1 MKKGIR
7 YMLAGVLALLGFSSC
22 ASLREAR
29 EMRAQREREALDAQ
43 QKALVE
49 ETLRKMLEDDADNPE
64 LQEQKRRQEAEQR
77 KQEEWRERER
87 VKLLYCVP
95 NVPYREIEKQ

>member
-7 YMLAGVLALLGFSSC
+7 YILAGVLTLLGFTSC

-29 EMRAQREREALDAQ
+29 EARAQREREAFDAQ

-49 ETLRKMLEDDADNPE
+49 ETLQKMLEDDAKNPE
-64 LQEQKRRQEAEQR
+64 
-77 KQEEWRERER
+77 KQQADQGTAVSGEISRPEER
-87 VKLLYCVP
+87 VKLLYAVP
-95 NVPYREIEKQ
+95 NVPYRDIEKK

>member
-7 YMLAGVLALLGFSSC
+7 YILAGVLTLLGFTSC

-29 EMRAQREREALDAQ
+29 EARAQREREAFDAQ

-49 ETLRKMLEDDADNPE
+49 ETLQKMLEDDAKNPE
-64 LQEQKRRQEAEQR
+64 KQKADQGGSATVVEGRTEP
-77 KQEEWRERER
+77 ER
-87 VKLLYCVP
+87 VKLLYAVP
-95 NVPYREIEKQ
+95 NVPYRDIEKK

>member
-7 YMLAGVLALLGFSSC
+7 YILAGVLTLLGFTSC

-29 EMRAQREREALDAQ
+29 EARAQREREAFDAQ

-49 ETLRKMLEDDADNPE
+49 ETLQKMLEDDARNPE
-64 LQEQKRRQEAEQR
+64 KQKADQETTITGEVRIPD
-77 KQEEWRERER
+77 ER
-87 VKLLYCVP
+87 VKLLYAVP
-95 NVPYREIEKQ
+95 NVPYREIEKK

>member
-7 YMLAGVLALLGFSSC
+7 YILAGVLTLLGFTSC

-29 EMRAQREREALDAQ
+29 EARAQREREAFDAQ

-49 ETLRKMLEDDADNPE
+49 ETLRKMLEDDAKNPE
-64 LQEQKRRQEAEQR
+64 KQKVSQDSTISGEIRVP
-77 KQEEWRERER
+77 EERI
-87 VKLLYCVP
+87 KLLYAVP
-95 NVPYREIEKQ
+95 NVPYREIEK